1 MKAEENIN
9 LLYTYSLSPK
19 IQTKKYL
26 FKSVHDFRYQLHY
39 SWVK

>member
-19 IQTKKYL
+19 IQTKNIYL
-26 FKSVHDFRYQLHY
+26 NQFMILDTSYIIQ
-39 SWVK
+39 WVK